1 MQAKNIRRRTR
12 GFSLVELM
20 VVIAVVA
27 ILSAIALGAY
37 RQYMLR
43 TNRTDGTM
51 VLLKLQAAEEKYFLQ
66 NNTYT
71 ANLGTDGLGVTGGT
85 GVTSMTTARG
95 FYTIA
100 VAAGATT
107 TLATSYLLTAA
118 AAAGQ
123 VKDTSCPTLTIDDQ
137 GIHGPSSTAATC
149 WH

>member
-1 MQAKNIRRRTR
+1 MQAKNIPARMR
-12 GFSLVELM
+12 GFSLIELM
-20 VVIAVVA
+20 VVIGVVA

-37 RQYMLR
+37 RQYMVR

-71 ANLGTDGLGVTGGT
+71 ASLGTDGIAVTGGT
-85 GVTSMTTARG
+85 GVTSMTTAG
-95 FYTIA
+95 GYYTIG
-100 VAAGATT
+100 VAAGSTA
-107 TLATSYLLTAA
+107 TLATSYLATATA
-118 AAAGQ
+118 IAGQ
-123 VKDTSCPTLTIDDQ
+123 AKDTTCPKLTIDDQ